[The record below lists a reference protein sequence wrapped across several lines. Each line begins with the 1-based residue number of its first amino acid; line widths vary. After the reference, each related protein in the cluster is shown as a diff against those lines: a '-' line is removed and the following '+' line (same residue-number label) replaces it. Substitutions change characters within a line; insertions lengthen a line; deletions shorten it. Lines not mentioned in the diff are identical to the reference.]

1 MILGIE
7 STAHTLGMGIVHKGK
22 VLSNMGDTY
31 KPKNEGIVPRK
42 AADHHAEKFGGL
54 LEANLKKAGVRMEDM
69 DAIAYSEGPGLGAC
83 LKVGLVG
90 AKYLALK
97 YGKKMVGV
105 NHPFA
110 HIKIAEGITGIRNPL
125 ILYVSGGNTQ
135 LLIEK
140 GKRFKVLG
148 ETLDM
153 GVGNLFDAFGREIG
167 LEYAHGAELA
177 KLAEGGKYVPLPY
190 VVKGMNLS
198 FSGLLTQAAKEVKK
212 SGKKDVA
219 YSLFETS
226 FAMLCEVTE
235 RALFLTRRKGVIVCG
250 GVAQNRRLQGMLRS
264 MCKEDGVEFGV
275 APDEYN
281 RDNGAMIAYAGELI
295 MKKGMRAPEKC
306 TIDQGYRIDK
316 LRLHSY

>member
-1 MILGIE
+1 MMLGIE
-7 STAHTLGMGIVHKGK
+7 STAHTLGIGIVHRGK
-22 VLSNMGDTY
+22 VLSNIGATY
-31 KPKNEGIVPRK
+31 KPRNEGIIPRK
-42 AADHHAEKFGGL
+42 AADHHAEKFAQL
-54 LEANLKKAGVRMEDM
+54 LKANLEKAGIGMEEV

-110 HIKIAEGITGIRNPL
+110 HIKIAEGMAGMKNPL

-135 LLIEK
+135 VLMEEK
-140 GKRFKVLG
+140 GKFRVLG

-153 GVGNLFDAFGREIG
+153 GIGNLFDAFGREIG
-167 LEYAHGAELA
+167 MEYAHGAELA
-177 KLAEGGKYVPLPY
+177 RLAEGGRYVPLPY

-198 FSGLLTQAAKEVKK
+198 FSGLLTQAAKEAGRH
-212 SGKKDVA
+212 GKKDVA
-219 YSLFETS
+219 FSLFETS

-235 RALFLTRRKGVIVCG
+235 RALFLTRKKGLVVCG
-250 GVAQNRRLQGMLRS
+250 GVAQNRRLQEMLRS
-264 MCKEDGVEFGV
+264 MCREDGVELGV

-281 RDNGAMIAYAGELI
+281 RDNGAMIAYAGELV
-295 MKKGMRAPEKC
+295 MKRGMRRPEDC
-306 TIDQGYRIDK
+306 TVDQDYRIDK
-316 LRLHSY
+316 LRLH